1 MHFSAACQNSEST
14 LPRSTSKISS
24 APSRKMLSDLFLF
37 LFTVQCLLVGLMM
50 LAGPPHCIKV
60 SNVTSTTALSQ
71 LQTPAAILDTG
82 TMTKPEEE
90 QVDFNCELS
99 CCALSGLTEP
109 RTNVTMLSKEAQA
122 SASCEASSS

>member
-1 MHFSAACQNSEST
+1 
-14 LPRSTSKISS
+14 
-24 APSRKMLSDLFLF
+24 MLSDLFLF

-50 LAGPPHCIKV
+50 LAGPPHCVKV

-82 TMTKPEEE
+82 TTSKSEEEE
-90 QVDFNCELS
+90 QVEFNSELS
-99 CCALSGLTEP
+99 CCALSDVTEP
-109 RTNVTMLSKEAQA
+109 RTNATMRSEEAQA

>member
-1 MHFSAACQNSEST
+1 
-14 LPRSTSKISS
+14 
-24 APSRKMLSDLFLF
+24 MLSDLFLF

-82 TMTKPEEE
+82 TTTKSEEEEEE
-90 QVDFNCELS
+90 QVEFN
-99 CCALSGLTEP
+99 CALSDLTEP
-109 RTNVTMLSKEAQA
+109 RTNATMPSEEAQA

>member
-1 MHFSAACQNSEST
+1 
-14 LPRSTSKISS
+14 
-24 APSRKMLSDLFLF
+24 MLSDLFLF

-82 TMTKPEEE
+82 TTAKSEEEEE
-90 QVDFNCELS
+90 QV
-99 CCALSGLTEP
+99 
-109 RTNVTMLSKEAQA
+109 TNATMLSEEAQA

>member
-1 MHFSAACQNSEST
+1 
-14 LPRSTSKISS
+14 
-24 APSRKMLSDLFLF
+24 MLSDLFLF

-50 LAGPPHCIKV
+50 LAGPPHCVKV

-82 TMTKPEEE
+82 TTTKSEEEEE
-90 QVDFNCELS
+90 QVEFNCELS
-99 CCALSGLTEP
+99 CCALSDVTEP
-109 RTNVTMLSKEAQA
+109 RTNATMLSEVAQA